1 MTPGLA
7 KLMEEVAPE
16 ARRGLTDDLWRLAYT
31 RNRTDI
37 DRARPYLDR
46 NHAGILVYSA
56 AAGGGRTLAV
66 IDTGDRLV
74 AAIDR
79 FKPARVGSAVRLVP
93 ASFDEPLTWRLDI
106 DEAFPL
112 DAEVRFDRAPSTR
125 DERRWVDVLRATLED
140 IRNAEAIRRDA
151 IAAQRR
157 RLPPFEAPPS
167 VETHLRERAE
177 AVRREVLRAT
187 DFSAE
192 ERAELE
198 RLRVA
203 RVKGS
208 YAEQKRA
215 HEREQLLLRARQERF
230 NEAMRTGLDS
240 VKATVPEVRAARAA
254 IVARNEAMH
263 AALRRLEDADTES
276 RARTNETAVAERYL
290 DAFEQAPFLLELR
303 EPPAGLED
311 AERARDVLRAIALL
325 SRALPRVANVRVAV

>member
-16 ARRGLTDDLWRLAYT
+16 ARRGLAEDLWRLAYT

-46 NHAGILVYSA
+46 NHAGILVYAA

-79 FKPARVGSAVRLVP
+79 FKPVRVGSAVRLVP
-93 ASFDEPLTWRLDI
+93 ASFDEPLTWRLDV

-112 DAEVRFDRAPSTR
+112 DARVCFDRAPSTR
-125 DERRWVDVLRATLED
+125 AEGRWVEVLRATLED
-140 IRNAEAIRRDA
+140 IRSAEAIRRDA

-157 RLPPFEAPPS
+157 RLAPFEVPPS

-177 AVRREVLRAT
+177 AVRREVLRTT

-192 ERAELE
+192 EKAELE
-198 RLRVA
+198 RLRAA
-203 RVKGS
+203 RASGS

-215 HEREQLLLRARQERF
+215 HEREQALLRVRQERF
-230 NEAMRTGLDS
+230 NDALRAALESL
-240 VKATVPEVRAARAA
+240 KATIPDIRAARAA
-254 IVARNEAMH
+254 IVARNEATH

-276 RARTNETAVAERYL
+276 RARTNETVVAERYL
-290 DAFEQAPFLLELR
+290 DAFDRAPFMLELR
-303 EPPAGLED
+303 EPPSGLED
-311 AERARDVLRAIALL
+311 PDRARDVLRAIALL
-325 SRALPRVANVRVAV
+325 SRALPRIANVRVAV